1 MKTIEV
7 TQCHIDSGEPRSCQ
21 GCPVALA
28 LKSAT
33 LHGWAVGVRS
43 AMTGCHHRL
52 LPHKTIEF
60 IRAFD
65 RGEDVKPFS
74 FEFKWGTP

>member
-7 TQCHIDSGEPRSCQ
+7 TQCHIDSGEKYSPC

-33 LHGWAVGVRS
+33 RHGWSVGVHS
-43 AMTGCHHRL
+43 AMTSSHIRL
-52 LPHKTIEF
+52 LPSETIDY
-60 IRAFD
+60 IAAFD

-74 FEFKWGTP
+74 FELRWG